1 MAAAAALLL
10 AAGCAPAR
18 APAAQ
23 PAPGPGAD
31 HATHADPVRPADDGR
46 VRSGYTLA
54 DVRFMQDMIGHHA
67 QALVMAALVEG
78 RSSRP
83 ELSLLAERIEVSQR
97 DEIAFMRQWLEDRG
111 EAVPADD
118 AHVHAAMG
126 HGHLMP
132 GMLTQQDL
140 DSMAAARGAA
150 FDRLFLEGMI
160 RHHEGALVMVRALF
174 EAPGAGQQADIFVF
188 ASDVNADQ
196 IAEIQ
201 RMQRLLATLPD

>member
-1 MAAAAALLL
+1 
-10 AAGCAPAR
+10 
-18 APAAQ
+18 
-23 PAPGPGAD
+23 
-31 HATHADPVRPADDGR
+31 
-46 VRSGYTLA
+46 
-54 DVRFMQDMIGHHA
+54 
-67 QALVMAALVEG
+67 
-78 RSSRP
+78 
-83 ELSLLAERIEVSQR
+83 VSQR